1 MLERQVILPLSV
13 RGYLNEIA
21 GYIIEFST
29 IEHAI
34 RYVHELVAEIND
46 LSYLADS
53 LPASTSPFVLQYHEY
68 AKRYNVKQ
76 GVWCVIFH
84 IEGDYVIVDR
94 LLPSKLVV
102 S

>member
-21 GYIIEFST
+21 SYIIELST

-34 RYVHELVAEIND
+34 RYVHELVTEIND

-53 LPASTSPFVLQYHEY
+53 LPASTSPFILQYHEN

-84 IEGDYVIVDR
+84 VEGKYVIVDR
-94 LLPSKLVV
+94 LLPAKLVL
-102 S
+102 